1 MKLHELVERSKVDL
15 EQTANYRIV
24 GELGDPKRM
33 TVSLESYRKLLSDI
47 VNVEEEVKKPLTLI
61 YLANVV
67 NEETLE
73 RMRAYYEAVFG
84 GKCVV
89 LPAYVRNV
97 VQIDPESNI
106 ATMFVNADNRAT
118 THTKL

>member
-1 MKLHELVERSKVDL
+1 MKLHELVERSKKSLQTTSNYHVD
-15 EQTANYRIV
+15 EKVVVPIEEYR
-24 GELGDPKRM
+24 R
-33 TVSLESYRKLLSDI
+33 LLNDI

-61 YLANVV
+61 YLVNVV

-73 RMRAYYEAVFG
+73 RMRTYYEVVFG

-97 VQIDPESNI
+97 VQVDPESNI

-118 THTKL
+118 TNAKL